1 MADVG
6 VSDASKW
13 LMNAPKIARDT
24 APFFWTYLDAPADG
38 SIMLT
43 WQPLQRLD
51 TNFATDGYIWP
62 YPETYYQQD
71 LGNGLVSPTLWP
83 SCPPLQY

>member
-1 MADVG
+1 MADVS
-6 VSDASKW
+6 VPDASKW

-38 SIMLT
+38 NIMLT

-71 LGNGLVSPTLWP
+71 LGNGLVSSASSPGRA
-83 SCPPLQY
+83 SLQC